1 MDPQG
6 AQGGAAWL
14 PDPSGRFDA
23 RYWDGSAWTT
33 AVIRDGEA
41 DTDVVPQADAAE
53 RPPVPVPSYQN
64 SSPLNRWTSL
74 SPGEA
79 MSRTG
84 QLLVASG
91 WSVTTMGANRMQGTV
106 SVRRNPT
113 LLGGLLYYAIVKL
126 RPWTCQADIS
136 VAVEGAGARVAATC
150 DPPAVE
156 GLAAVLS
163 QLPW

>member
-1 MDPQG
+1 
-6 AQGGAAWL
+6 
-14 PDPSGRFDA
+14 
-23 RYWDGSAWTT
+23 
-33 AVIRDGEA
+33 
-41 DTDVVPQADAAE
+41 
-53 RPPVPVPSYQN
+53 
-64 SSPLNRWTSL
+64 
-74 SPGEA
+74 